1 MTQVAINYAKVLYQL
16 GITPE
21 DIKEMRHRYLATEK
35 LKQVLV
41 SPVIAKDQ
49 KHKLIEKIFDREV
62 QSFLK
67 VLSDYHSME
76 LLPQIVEAYQN
87 VYYKEN
93 EVLAATLTF
102 VTKPSEEQVAQFKEY
117 LRKRFLAKRVH
128 FSMKLEPK
136 LVGGFILKIGDLEL
150 DWSLQGRL
158 RRLEQKLVNEYH

>member
-21 DIKEMRHRYLATEK
+21 DMKEMRHRYRVTDK
-35 LKQVLV
+35 LQEVLI
-41 SPVIAKDQ
+41 SPVITKEQ

-76 LLPQIVEAYQN
+76 LLPQILEAYKA
-87 VYYKEN
+87 VYYEEN
-93 EVLAATLTF
+93 DVLAATLTF
-102 VTKPSEEQVAQFKEY
+102 VTEPSEVQVVQFKQY
-117 LRKRFLAKRVH
+117 LRKRFQAKRVH
-128 FSMKLEPK
+128 LSMKQEPM
-136 LVGGFILKIGDLEL
+136 LVGGFILKVGDLEL
-150 DWSLQGRL
+150 DWSLRGRL

>member
-1 MTQVAINYAKVLYQL
+1 MTQVAINYAKVLFQL

-35 LKQVLV
+35 LKEVLV
-41 SPVIAKDQ
+41 SPVISKEQ
-49 KHKLIEKIFDREV
+49 KHRLIEKIFDWEV

-67 VLSDYHSME
+67 VLSDYHSMD
-76 LLPQIVEAYQN
+76 LLPQIAEAYKT

-117 LRKRFLAKRVH
+117 LRKRFHAKRVH
-128 FSMKLEPK
+128 LSMKQETQ

-150 DWSLQGRL
+150 DWSLRGRL
-158 RRLEQKLVNEYH
+158 RRLEQKLVNEYL

>member
-1 MTQVAINYAKVLYQL
+1 MTQVAINYAKVLFQL

-35 LKQVLV
+35 LKEVLV
-41 SPVIAKDQ
+41 SPVISKEQ
-49 KHKLIEKIFDREV
+49 KHRLIEKIFDWEV

-67 VLSDYHSME
+67 VLSDYHSMD
-76 LLPQIVEAYQN
+76 LLPQIAEAYKT

-117 LRKRFLAKRVH
+117 LRKRFHAKRVH
-128 FSMKLEPK
+128 LSMKQESQ

>member
-21 DIKEMRHRYLATEK
+21 DIKEMRHRYHATDMLQE
-35 LKQVLV
+35 VLV
-41 SPVIAKDQ
+41 SPVITKEQ

-76 LLPQIVEAYQN
+76 LLPQILEAYKA
-87 VYYKEN
+87 VYYEEN

-102 VTKPSEEQVAQFKEY
+102 VTEPSEAQVVQFKQY
-117 LRKRFLAKRVH
+117 LRKRFQAKRVH
-128 FSMKLEPK
+128 LSMKQEPM
-136 LVGGFILKIGDLEL
+136 LVGGFILKVGDLEL
-150 DWSLQGRL
+150 DWSLRGRL
-158 RRLEQKLVNEYH
+158 KRLEQKLVNEYL

>member
-1 MTQVAINYAKVLYQL
+1 MTQVAINYAKVLFQL

-35 LKQVLV
+35 LKEVLV
-41 SPVIAKDQ
+41 SPVISKEQ
-49 KHKLIEKIFDREV
+49 KHRLIEKIFDWEV

-67 VLSDYHSME
+67 VLSDYHSMD
-76 LLPQIVEAYQN
+76 LLPQIAEAYKT

-117 LRKRFLAKRVH
+117 LRKRFHAKRVH
-128 FSMKLEPK
+128 LSMKQESQ

-150 DWSLQGRL
+150 DWSLRGRL

>member
-1 MTQVAINYAKVLYQL
+1 MTQVAINYAKVLFQL

-35 LKQVLV
+35 LKEVLV
-41 SPVIAKDQ
+41 SPVISKEQ
-49 KHKLIEKIFDREV
+49 KHRLIEKIFDWEV

-67 VLSDYHSME
+67 VLSDYHSMD
-76 LLPQIVEAYQN
+76 LLPQIAEAYKT

-117 LRKRFLAKRVH
+117 LRKRFHEKRVH
-128 FSMKLEPK
+128 LSMKQETQ

-150 DWSLQGRL
+150 DWSLRGRL